1 MKRVFIVTAFTCLL
15 IGCAVQSIS
24 YYTPLAAKGVIASD
38 GDSCH
43 PPWASYRFDIA
54 EGIYGVI
61 DSHPLHDSLNLS
73 LSFFLKSG
81 TTLQISNPELVIE
94 SHELSRP
101 VKVTTSEFRLII
113 YGRKEGEKGRVEN
126 FKATDTLKGGYNAGL
141 LGLYAIDNF
150 RSVAKLSG
158 IRPNFFKLF
167 IPKLIA
173 NSKTVQIE
181 PIEFKLT
188 EETWISGFC
197 A

>member
-1 MKRVFIVTAFTCLL
+1 MKKVFIVFTFTCFL

-24 YYTPLAAKGVIASD
+24 YYTPLAGKGVIASG

-54 EGIYGVI
+54 EGIYGVV
-61 DSHPLHDSLNLS
+61 DSHPSHDSLNLS
-73 LSFFLKSG
+73 LSFFLKPG

-94 SHELSRP
+94 SPELP
-101 VKVTTSEFRLII
+101 HPMKATTSEFRLII
-113 YGRKEGEKGRVEN
+113 YGRKEGEKGHAEN
-126 FKATDTLKGGYNAGL
+126 FKVTDILKGGHNTGL
-141 LGLYAIDNF
+141 PEPYAIDNF

-158 IRPNFFKLF
+158 VRPHFFKLF

-173 NSKTVQIE
+173 NRKSIQIE
-181 PIEFKLT
+181 PIDFKLT
-188 EETWISGFC
+188 EETWVSGFC